1 MSETA
6 QPPAPQ
12 NQLEIKNV
20 LLVDDDAEL
29 AETLK
34 IALEA
39 HNFVVAVQPNG
50 AAALRELQAIDY
62 DVILCDMLMPELA
75 GDLFYLAV
83 KKLKPELAKRF
94 IFVTGHADNPKVEDF
109 LNEIDALVLFKPVL
123 MVELLEMISLVLQ
136 RTANR

>member
-1 MSETA
+1 MSETS
-6 QPPAPQ
+6 QPEPQ
-12 NQLEIKNV
+12 NELQINSI

-34 IALEA
+34 IVLEA
-39 HNFVVAVQPNG
+39 HNFVVAIQPNG

-62 DVILCDMLMPELA
+62 DVILCDMMMPELA

-83 KKLKPELAKRF
+83 KKIKPELTDRF
-94 IFVTGHADNPKVEDF
+94 IFVTGNAEDPKVESF
-109 LNEIDALVLFKPVL
+109 LHSIDALVLFKPVL
-123 MVELLEMISLVLQ
+123 LVELVEMISLVLQ

>member
-1 MSETA
+1 MSETSQSFA
-6 QPPAPQ
+6 TQ
-12 NQLEIKNV
+12 NQHEIKSV

-34 IALEA
+34 IVLEA

-83 KKLKPELAKRF
+83 KKIKPELIDRF
-94 IFVTGHADNPKVEDF
+94 IFVTGNADDPKVESF
-109 LNEIDALVLFKPVL
+109 LDSIDALVLFKPVL
-123 MVELLEMISLVLQ
+123 VVDLDENHQ
-136 RTANR
+136 CYAKAG